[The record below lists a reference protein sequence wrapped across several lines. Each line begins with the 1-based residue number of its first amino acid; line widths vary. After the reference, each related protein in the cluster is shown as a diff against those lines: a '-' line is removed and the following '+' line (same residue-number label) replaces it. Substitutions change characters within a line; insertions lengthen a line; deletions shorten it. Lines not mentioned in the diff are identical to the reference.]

1 MVSSRI
7 PREDLILDESFE
19 FFECLTFDVIFAT
32 EKHTVL
38 SLHQILFFQLCLL
51 LVFRRHFHIPFHNC
65 VPKHVV
71 NEVQVI
77 Q

>member
-1 MVSSRI
+1 MMLWIILCGFKQNSKWR
-7 PREDLILDESFE
+7 LDESFE
-19 FFECLTFDVIFAT
+19 FIESLTFDVIFAT

-38 SLHQILFFQLCLL
+38 SLHQIPLFRLSLL
-51 LVFRRHFHIPFHNC
+51 LVFQNY